1 MTTTTTTRFQL
12 GRILATP
19 GALRALREAGESPLR
34 LLKRHAHGDFG
45 NLHDDDVRANEL
57 AIRRDMRVLKAFTR
71 RQCSRSWATRRSA

>member
-34 LLKRHAHGDFG
+34 LLTSSIKRSEAPTRFGHAGLSHA
-45 NLHDDDVRANEL
+45 LESL
-57 AIRRDMRVLKAFTR
+57 IAIA
-71 RQCSRSWATRRSA
+71 